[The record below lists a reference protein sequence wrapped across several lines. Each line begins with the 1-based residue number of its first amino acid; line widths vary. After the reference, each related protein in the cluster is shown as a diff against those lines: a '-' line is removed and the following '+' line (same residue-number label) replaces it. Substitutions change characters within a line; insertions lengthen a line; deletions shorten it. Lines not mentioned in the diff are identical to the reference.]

1 MDLNNLIDRFLLS
14 LKIRGFSDNTVS
26 GYAKDL
32 QDFQVFL
39 DGRDITIET
48 LILYRDSLAKRGYSS
63 STFNRKLSSL
73 RSFLKYLV
81 REGVVDVDWT
91 VLKNKKTKRK
101 LPDYVGEDI
110 IEKAIGNGR
119 DGLIVRLMY
128 ASGLRISELLNLKVS
143 DILFSEGFVRIKGKG
158 NKERLVP
165 VDEKTLK
172 LIKEYLKNRES
183 GSSNDYL
190 FLSNR
195 KKPFTRQGMWKLI
208 KRQFRKLGI
217 DLKPHTLR
225 HMFATHMLENGANI
239 RVVQEMLGHE
249 SITTTQI
256 YTEITD
262 NSLKEAFEK
271 FDTIK

>member
-1 MDLNNLIDRFLLS
+1 MDLNSLIDRFLLA
-14 LKIRGFSDNTVS
+14 LKIRGFSDNTIS
-26 GYAKDL
+26 GYARDL
-32 QDFQVFL
+32 RDFFVFL
-39 DGRDITIET
+39 NGRDISEEVLIEYRNT
-48 LILYRDSLAKRGYSS
+48 LSKKHYSD

-73 RSFLKYLV
+73 RSFLRYLV
-81 REGVVDVDWT
+81 KNGIVDIDWT
-91 VLKNKKTKRK
+91 VLRNKKTKRK
-101 LPDYVGEDI
+101 LPDYVSGDI
-110 IEKAIGNGR
+110 IEKAFGNGR

-128 ASGLRISELLNLKVS
+128 ASGLRISELVKLKVS
-143 DILFSEGFVRIKGKG
+143 DILFSEGFIRVRGKG
-158 NKERLVP
+158 DKERLVP
-165 VDEKTLK
+165 VDDGTLR
-172 LIKEYLKNRES
+172 LLNEYLRTQGQRGLK
-183 GSSNDYL
+183 DYV

-208 KRQFRKLGI
+208 KRQFRRLGI

-239 RVVQEMLGHE
+239 RAVQEMLGHE